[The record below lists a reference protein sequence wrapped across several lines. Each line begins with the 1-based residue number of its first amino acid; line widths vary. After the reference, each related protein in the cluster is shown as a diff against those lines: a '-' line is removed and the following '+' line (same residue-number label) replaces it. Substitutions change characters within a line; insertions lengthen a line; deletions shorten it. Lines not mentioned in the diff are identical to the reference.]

1 MKLHDLHVF
10 MAVMQAASMSKAA
23 KLLNTGQPAIS
34 RSIANLEHALGV
46 RLLDRSRQGVKPTE
60 FGQALL
66 NSGTTVFDD
75 LRQAAKN
82 IAFLADP
89 TVGQVRI
96 GCAPFLA
103 ATVVTA
109 VINRLSSQYPAVSFF
124 IVTGDETILLQEL
137 TARNVDLLVT
147 WRSGPIVDEDLDYQL
162 LYEDT
167 YSIAVSARNP
177 LARRRKIKL
186 ADLLHERW
194 VLPPEGGATE
204 LVIADGFRAI
214 GLGPPK
220 TKVIVDPAEARMSLV
235 ATGRFVAVFPN
246 SVLRFYHRRAD
257 LKILPVTPPLASRA
271 SAGLATLKGRA
282 ISPTARLFQETCLE
296 ISQDLE
302 KR

>member
-46 RLLDRSRQGVKPTE
+46 RLLDRGRQGVKPTE

-82 IAFLADP
+82 IAFLTDP
-89 TVGQVRI
+89 SIGEVRVG
-96 GCAPFLA
+96 CNPFLA

-109 VINRLSSQYPAVSFF
+109 VIDRLSRRYPGVTFC
-124 IVTGDETILLQEL
+124 IVTGDEKALHQEL

-147 WRSGPIVDEDLDYQL
+147 WRSGPLLDERLDYEL

-167 YSIAVSARNP
+167 YSIAVGAQNP

-186 ADLLHERW
+186 ADLVNEQW
-194 VLPPEGGATE
+194 VLPPEGGAIG
-204 LVIADGFRAI
+204 LVVTDAFRAI
-214 GLGPPK
+214 ALDAPR

-235 ATGRFVAVFPN
+235 VTGRFVGVFPD
-246 SVLRFYHRRAD
+246 SALRFYLRRAG
-257 LKILPVTPPLASRA
+257 LKILPVTPPLARRVPVGLVTLRSRP
-271 SAGLATLKGRA
+271 L
-282 ISPTARLFQETCLE
+282 SPVARLFIETCLKVTR
-296 ISQDLE
+296 DFE